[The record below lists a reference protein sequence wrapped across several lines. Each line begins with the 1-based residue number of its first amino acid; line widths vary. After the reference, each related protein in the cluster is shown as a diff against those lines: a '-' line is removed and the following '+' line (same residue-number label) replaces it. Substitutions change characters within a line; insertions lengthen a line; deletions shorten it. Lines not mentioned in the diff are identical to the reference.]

1 MRRTMRCAVKEHP
14 YGMGKGLDGM
24 QARRLGSYELIRRL
38 GEGGMAHVYLARDVR
53 LGREV
58 AVKVLDQRLAE
69 RPGFRERF
77 QREARVAAAL
87 DHPHIV
93 PLYDFGESGYESY
106 LVMPYISGGSLQDV
120 LKRAPLSVSEVV
132 TYGSQMAD
140 ALDYAHRRS
149 VVHRDVKPANMLIH
163 ADGRLLLS
171 DFGLAKIISQS
182 SRPATPQRHPDAG
195 TPEYMAPEQIEGRTD
210 ERSDIY
216 ALGVVLYLLLTGHLP
231 FTGATANMVMEGH
244 LYRLP
249 EQPRNLNPSITPAMQ
264 VVILRAL
271 AKHSED
277 RYQKAKDLG
286 DALLSALIA
295 GEAEPIPFTLS
306 DPGTPPISLPQI
318 ASSAVSRVP
327 APRTGPSGIAW
338 QAPQIGN
345 RLSTAAPSGPRG
357 AAHPLGGAADILP
370 RLDVLDPPPYGAAPP
385 QHVTGRPQSRVT
397 GVLPLGT
404 MGPSGVSQ
412 GTNSAYPRHS
422 VVPQGLSGA
431 PFNSA
436 ISQGPISAHTGP
448 HAVPVLPQ
456 LQPSLPVQLPQLVQ
470 PLQFGQSAPQAQ
482 QPYGPTYAPTAYAP
496 LPAPREL
503 PTGATPDARGARSS
517 HLWVWLAIAA
527 LVALLAIGLIV
538 HALATHPSAGVNAP
552 EGLAYDVIASILA

>member
-1 MRRTMRCAVKEHP
+1 
-14 YGMGKGLDGM
+14 M

-93 PLYDFGESGYESY
+93 PLYDFGESGYEPY
-106 LVMPYISGGSLQDV
+106 LVMPFISGGSLQDV
-120 LKRAPLSVSEVV
+120 LKRAPLSASEVV

-140 ALDYAHRRS
+140 ALDYAHRRN
-149 VVHRDVKPANMLIH
+149 VVHRDVKPANMLVH
-163 ADGRLLLS
+163 ADGRLLLA
-171 DFGLAKIISQS
+171 DFGLAKIISPS

-244 LYRLP
+244 LYQLP
-249 EQPRNLNPSITPAMQ
+249 EQPRKLNPAVTPAMQ
-264 VVILRAL
+264 AVILRSL

-286 DALLSALIA
+286 DALLSALVA
-295 GEAEPIPFTLS
+295 GEAEPIPFALS
-306 DPGTPPISLPQI
+306 DLGTPPISLPQI
-318 ASSAVSRVP
+318 ALPQIASPSASRAP
-327 APRTGPSGIAW
+327 SPRTGSSGFAW
-338 QAPQIGN
+338 PTPQIGG
-345 RLSTAAPSGPRG
+345 RHSSGVPSATHG
-357 AAHPLGGAADILP
+357 AAHPSASGEAADTLP
-370 RLDVLDPPPYGAAPP
+370 RLDVLDPPPYDAAPP
-385 QHVTGRPQSRVT
+385 PQPFPGHLHSRVT
-397 GVLPLGT
+397 GAVLPWGT
-404 MGPSGVSQ
+404 MGPPAPGTSQ
-412 GTNSAYPRHS
+412 GTNSAYPRLS
-422 VVPQGLSGA
+422 AVPRGISGA

-436 ISQGPISAHTGP
+436 IPQGPISAHTGP
-448 HAVPVLPQ
+448 YAVPVLPQ
-456 LQPSLPVQLPQLVQ
+456 LQPSASTQLPPQPIQPVQPIY
-470 PLQFGQSAPQAQ
+470 FGQSQSPAPQ
-482 QPYGPTYAPTAYAP
+482 PYLSTYAPAP
-496 LPAPREL
+496 FTPMPTPRALPI
-503 PTGATPDARGARSS
+503 GTPVSRSMRSS
-517 HLWVWLAIAA
+517 RMWIWLAIAA
-527 LVALLAIGLIV
+527 LLALLATWLLVRAWQPHTPTG
-538 HALATHPSAGVNAP
+538 AYAP
-552 EGLAYDVIASILA
+552 DLAYAAITAILS

>member
-1 MRRTMRCAVKEHP
+1 
-14 YGMGKGLDGM
+14 M
-24 QARRLGSYELIRRL
+24 QVRRLGSYELIRRL
-38 GEGGMAHVYLARDVR
+38 GEGGMAQVYLARDVR

-93 PLYDFGESGYESY
+93 PLYDFGESGYELY
-106 LVMPYISGGSLQDV
+106 LVMPFISGGSLQDV
-120 LKRAPLSVSEVV
+120 LKRVPLSVSEVV

-171 DFGLAKIISQS
+171 DFGLAKIISS
-182 SRPATPQRHPDAG
+182 SARPATPQRHPDAG

-249 EQPRNLNPSITPAMQ
+249 EQPRQLNPAVTPAMQ
-264 VVILRAL
+264 SVILRAL

-277 RYQKAKDLG
+277 RYQRAKDLG
-286 DALLSALIA
+286 DALLSALVA
-295 GEAEPIPFTLS
+295 GEAEPIPFTVS
-306 DPGTPPISLPQI
+306 NPGSPAISLPQI
-318 ASSAVSRVP
+318 ALPTVTHVP
-327 APRTGPSGIAW
+327 SHRTGPSGLAW
-338 QAPQIGN
+338 PSPQSGN
-345 RLSTAAPSGPRG
+345 RHPSGGPSG
-357 AAHPLGGAADILP
+357 THGVAHPSGGVPDLLP
-370 RLDVLDPPPYGAAPP
+370 RLDVLDPPPFDAALPP
-385 QHVTGRPQSRVT
+385 QRATERPRSRVT
-397 GVLPLGT
+397 GSLPFEP
-404 MGPSGVSQ
+404 MGPGISQ
-412 GTNSAYPRHS
+412 GTNSAYPRRS
-422 VVPQGLSGA
+422 AVPRSISGV

-436 ISQGPISAHTGP
+436 IPQESISAHTGP
-448 HAVPVLPQ
+448 YPVLPQ
-456 LQPSLPVQLPQLVQ
+456 IEPIAPIFPPAQSSQPNQFGQGASQLPQFY
-470 PLQFGQSAPQAQ
+470 P
-482 QPYGPTYAPTAYAP
+482 PTYAQMPHVP
-496 LPAPREL
+496 LPEPHSSQLE
-503 PTGATPDARGARSS
+503 TPDGRGTRFS
-517 HLWVWLAIAA
+517 HLWLWLAIAA
-527 LVALLAIGLIV
+527 LLGLVATWFVMHSLLPHTHSSANAHGLQLAHGAIAMLF
-538 HALATHPSAGVNAP
+538 T
-552 EGLAYDVIASILA
+552 